1 MYAFICT
8 QKHNVCLITSFKCFI
23 YSFNVLHTFCFTL
36 QFYFILKR
44 FAPEALLLLAN
55 CWQKDRAAPIHLHAF
70 YFKTKIMYFR
80 EKLGTG
86 DPCPLG
92 E

>member
-1 MYAFICT
+1 MKRLY
-8 QKHNVCLITSFKCFI
+8 KKI
-23 YSFNVLHTFCFTL
+23 YTYVSFTL
-36 QFYFILKR
+36 QSSFILKR